1 MGADRATSRGR
12 SRIPIL
18 MYHSVDTSDSVVST
32 PPSAFAAQMRFLH
45 ESGVQTLSLS
55 AAVEALRR
63 GPVPARA
70 AVITFDDGFES
81 VYKDAFPV
89 LVKYG
94 ISATVFLVT
103 GYCGRD
109 NSWPSQPGHI
119 TRRPLLT
126 WGQVTEMHHAGICF
140 GAHTHTHPHLTSLS
154 RCRAEDEI
162 LTSKQTIED
171 HLQQPVQAF
180 AYPYGAYD
188 DEIKRVAAAHFAV
201 ACSTRLAFARPG
213 SDMLALERLDVHYLR
228 RPLTFRRLFS
238 AEMRV
243 YLGLRRAVREL
254 RAWAL
259 LKAGRPGPVRREGY

>member
-1 MGADRATSRGR
+1 MIGASR

-45 ESGVQTLSLS
+45 DSGVQTLSLS

-63 GPVPARA
+63 GPVPAHA

-81 VYKDAFPV
+81 VYKEAFPV
-89 LVKYG
+89 LMKYG

-103 GYCGRD
+103 GYCGRT
-109 NSWPSQPGHI
+109 NGWPSQPRHI

-126 WGQVTEMHHAGICF
+126 WGQVTEMHHAGVCF
-140 GAHTHTHPHLTSLS
+140 GAHTHTHPYLTSLS
-154 RCRAEDEI
+154 TRRAEDEI

-171 HLQQPVQAF
+171 HLQQPVQTF

-188 DEIKRVAAAHFAV
+188 EKIKRVAAAHFAV
-201 ACSTRLAFARPG
+201 ACSTRLAFAGPV
-213 SDMLALERLDVHYLR
+213 SDMLALERLDMHYLR

-238 AEMRV
+238 AEVRV
-243 YLGLRRAVREL
+243 YLGLRRAMREL

-259 LKAGRPGPVRREGY
+259 LKAAGSSSVRREGY